1 MSPTQRGQKGTPGV
15 RRDQTPGPRRL
26 GPLDA
31 GKAGPPPLTKS
42 AIGDRRAAVLRFRTR
57 ACCEAYL
64 ADDKRRRC
72 WSATT
77 PALRPLLFCIV
88 PMLGAIR
95 HARWAVGRAL
105 ASALAFG
112 VVGAVVLEGAAPNS
126 SASVGCSTDLKCIHP
141 YSYYLLA
148 DARKSKPRCLGVY
161 PYTRGPLERLMMRA
175 VSLRRTTDDAGSC
188 DFRRDSYCYDHPGFR
203 RADHAKLAG

>member
-15 RRDQTPGPRRL
+15 RRDQTPVRGASAPSTQGRR
-26 GPLDA
+26 DRRHSQDRQ
-31 GKAGPPPLTKS
+31 S
-42 AIGDRRAAVLRFRTR
+42 AIVARLCCASARGRA
-57 ACCEAYL
+57 CEAYL
-64 ADDKRRRC
+64 ADDKRQEMLVSNNAGAAPFAFLHRANAC
-72 WSATT
+72 SY
-77 PALRPLLFCIV
+77 PARAVGCRA
-88 PMLGAIR
+88 GTR
-95 HARWAVGRAL
+95 HAR
-105 ASALAFG
+105 AFG

-126 SASVGCSTDLKCIHP
+126 SASVGCSIDLRCIPP

-188 DFRRDSYCYDHPGFR
+188 DCRRDSCCYDHPGFR